1 MTGKL
6 SIVRISKIFVSALK
20 KSFLSPY
27 FGFIEGHQYLAKP
40 ILRDIREL
48 VGKDNDQI
56 VNKFENNFSSLVGDG
71 KCIAFAAG
79 RMGFFCLMQEIG
91 IKQGDQVILQSS
103 TCSVMVNAVLRIGAI
118 PIYSDINN
126 DTFSSSLNDIK
137 KVLTNKTKL
146 IVSQHSFGIP
156 CDIEP
161 IAYFAKKNSIFL
173 LEDCALT
180 VGSSINGKICGN
192 FGNAALFST
201 DHTKPINTISGGLIY
216 TNCLQLYGRLKN
228 RQVSSD
234 RLNSKKQKKIWHQF
248 NLERKY
254 CNPNKFGKLRIVQLI
269 YSNLL
274 GLTRDVFNSADYGS
288 NIELRDEYPAKI
300 PAFMALIGIQEIKK
314 WPERQNERKK
324 VLQFLC
330 EEIEIIFGKIL
341 PNTYMDKSKNIIP
354 LRLAWSC
361 EDGTSIRKL
370 LFSTLDVDST
380 WFLEPIISTNEPL
393 INFSYSTGSCL
404 VSEKIGPNMINIPC
418 NISYDFAKILINNI
432 KLIKEQKS

>member
-6 SIVRISKIFVSALK
+6 NIIRIFKIFLLALK

-27 FGFIEGHQYLAKP
+27 FGFIQGHEYLTKP
-40 ILRDIREL
+40 NLKDIYAL
-48 VGKDNDQI
+48 VGIDNDEV
-56 VNKFENNFSSLVGDG
+56 VNIFENRFSSLIGNG
-71 KCIAFAAG
+71 KCIAFATG
-79 RMGFFCLMQEIG
+79 RMGFFSLMQEIG

-118 PIYSDINN
+118 PIYSDISNN
-126 DTFSSSLNDIK
+126 TFSSSLNDIK

-161 IAYFAKKNSIFL
+161 IAYFAKKNNMFL

-180 VGSSINGKICGN
+180 VGSSIKGKICGN

-201 DHTKPINTISGGLIY
+201 DHSKPINTISGGLIY
-216 TNCLQLYGRLKN
+216 TNCIQLHDRLKN
-228 RQVSSD
+228 RQLSSD

-254 CNPNKFGKLRIVQLI
+254 CNPKKYGKLRIMQLI
-269 YSNLL
+269 YSNFL

-288 NIELRDEYPAKI
+288 NIELREEYPSKI
-300 PAFMALIGIQEIKK
+300 PAFMALIGIQEINK
-314 WPERQNERKK
+314 WPERQDERKK

-330 EEIEIIFGKIL
+330 GEIELIFGKVL
-341 PNTYMDKSKNIIP
+341 PDTYMDKSKNIIP

-361 EDGTSIRKL
+361 EDAASIRASL
-370 LFSTLDVDST
+370 LSIMDVDST
-380 WFLEPIISTNEPL
+380 WFLEPIIATNEPL
-393 INFSYSTGSCL
+393 INFGYSTGSCL
-404 VSEKIGPNMINIPC
+404 ISEKTGPNMINIPC
-418 NISYDFAKILINNI
+418 NISYNFAKILISNI
-432 KLIKEQKS
+432 KLIRE

>member
-1 MTGKL
+1 M
-6 SIVRISKIFVSALK
+6 
-20 KSFLSPY
+20 
-27 FGFIEGHQYLAKP
+27 
-40 ILRDIREL
+40 
-48 VGKDNDQI
+48 
-56 VNKFENNFSSLVGDG
+56 
-71 KCIAFAAG
+71 
-79 RMGFFCLMQEIG
+79 
-91 IKQGDQVILQSS
+91 
-103 TCSVMVNAVLRIGAI
+103 
-118 PIYSDINN
+118 
-126 DTFSSSLNDIK
+126 
-137 KVLTNKTKL
+137 
-146 IVSQHSFGIP
+146 
-156 CDIEP
+156 
-161 IAYFAKKNSIFL
+161 
-173 LEDCALT
+173 
-180 VGSSINGKICGN
+180 
-192 FGNAALFST
+192 
-201 DHTKPINTISGGLIY
+201 
-216 TNCLQLYGRLKN
+216 
-228 RQVSSD
+228 
-234 RLNSKKQKKIWHQF
+234 
-248 NLERKY
+248 
-254 CNPNKFGKLRIVQLI
+254 QLI

-418 NISYDFAKILINNI
+418 NISYDFAKILIDNI